1 MKETLLWY
9 QKPALEWMEGL
20 PIGNGR
26 LAAMVTGD
34 AVQDVLSLN
43 HEWLWRG
50 VHRDRD
56 NKPVAGHL
64 PVVRDLLRQGDFFHA
79 TALGNAFFGGLGGI
93 SQIPNRV
100 DAYQP
105 AGDLVLHLDQE
116 PVFEYRELDL
126 QTGVARTRRRL
137 GDGTTEESCFLVHPD
152 LNLLVAHWTGIRSGR
167 LSFVRQTDP
176 EAEITCTAESEPSG
190 SAGQR
195 ASGAPS
201 GSAGHAGRIH
211 FSCRFRGGISY
222 QVEIAAHSD
231 GLIRAQG
238 NELLVSEAGNLTVYV
253 NIATSVRGV
262 NQELADYPFPFNMSW
277 TDILASQSR
286 LFSDMMD
293 RLTLE
298 LDLPANPAPTDQR
311 ILALKDGIPDPA
323 LLLLYFNYG
332 RYLLIA
338 SSICGE
344 LPANLQGKWNDS
356 LHPAWECDYHFDI
369 NLQMNYWLAEPANL
383 SECAEALIR
392 FIERFV
398 PHARKAARDLY
409 GCRGVFLPIQTDA
422 WGRATPEA
430 YGWAVW
436 IGAAP
441 WIAWHFWS
449 HYQYTGDLDF
459 LKNRAYPFF
468 CEVAHFY
475 EDYLVPDEAGI
486 LQVMPSQSPEN
497 RFAGTGSFPVS
508 LGVSAAMD
516 VQLAH
521 NALDYAIR
529 SAQILDTDPD
539 AIARWQHMQAHL
551 PAFAIGSDGRLLE
564 WETEREEV
572 EPGHRHLS
580 HLYGLYPS
588 DLFNPES
595 RPEQYQ
601 AAVRSLEH
609 RLAQGG
615 GHTGWSRAW
624 VACLSARAGDAA
636 GVLEHLTAL
645 IKDFATISLLD
656 LHPPRIFQIDGNL
669 GAVAAV
675 LESLAQF
682 WNGRLH
688 LLRALPATW
697 PDGCLKGLKVPGG
710 HTLTLRWQNGQLA
723 SIDGTLGYSG
733 LLDLV
738 TDDDTELSFTG
749 QPGETFTHCFNQTG
763 RI

>member
-1 MKETLLWY
+1 
-9 QKPALEWMEGL
+9 L

-26 LAAMVTGD
+26 LAAMITGD
-34 AVQDVLSLN
+34 ANQDVLSLN

-56 NKPVAGHL
+56 NKPVARHL
-64 PVVRDLLRQGDFFHA
+64 PAVRDLLREGDFFRA
-79 TALGNAFFGGLGGI
+79 TAMGNAFFGGQGGT
-93 SQIPNRV
+93 SQLPNRV

-105 AGDLVLHLDQE
+105 AGDLVLQLGQQA
-116 PVFEYRELDL
+116 VFEYRELDL
-126 QTGVARTRRRL
+126 ETGVARARRRL
-137 GDGTTEESCFLVHPD
+137 GDGTAAESCFLVHPD
-152 LNLLVAHWTGIRSGR
+152 LNLLAVRWTGINSGR
-167 LSFVRQTDP
+167 LAFTRQEDP
-176 EAEITCTAESEPSG
+176 DAEITCRVEKDQTR
-190 SAGQR
+190 QNI
-195 ASGAPS
+195 
-201 GSAGHAGRIH
+201 GRIE
-211 FSCRFRGGISY
+211 FSCRFRGGLSY
-222 QVEIAAHSD
+222 RVAILLCSD
-231 GLIRAQG
+231 GLIKTDHGQ
-238 NELLVSEAGNLTVYV
+238 LLFEKTDCLTAYV

-262 NQELADYPFPFNMSW
+262 DEELADYPFPLDMSW
-277 TDILASQSR
+277 PEILDSHSR
-286 LFSDMMD
+286 RFADMMG
-293 RLTLE
+293 RLS
-298 LDLPANPAPTDQR
+298 LDLTLPANPKPTDER
-311 ILALKDGIPDPA
+311 IQSLKIGMMDPA

-332 RYLLIA
+332 RYLLVA

-356 LHPAWECDYHFDI
+356 IHPPWECDYHFDI

-398 PHARKAARDLY
+398 PHAQKAASDLY

-422 WGRATPEA
+422 WGRATPES
-430 YGWAVW
+430 YGWSVW

-449 HYQYTGDLDF
+449 HYAYTGDLDF
-459 LKNRAYPFF
+459 LRNRAYPFF
-468 CEVAHFY
+468 REVARFY

-486 LQVMPSQSPEN
+486 LQIMPSQSPEN
-497 RFAGTGSFPVS
+497 RFTGTGSFPVS
-508 LGVSAAMD
+508 LGISAAMD
-516 VQLAH
+516 VQLAYD
-521 NALDYAIR
+521 ALSYAVR
-529 SAQILDTDPD
+529 SAQLLDIDPD
-539 AIARWQHMQAHL
+539 DARLWLDMQAHL
-551 PAFAIGSDGRLLE
+551 PAFAIGQDGRLLE

-595 RPEQYQ
+595 RPDQYQ
-601 AAVRSLEH
+601 AAIRSLKH

-624 VACLSARAGDAA
+624 VACLSARVGDAS
-636 GVLEHLTAL
+636 GVLEHLSAL
-645 IKDFATISLLD
+645 IKDFATVSLLD

-688 LLRALPATW
+688 LLRALPAAW
-697 PDGCLKGLKVPGG
+697 PDGSLKGLKVPGG
-710 HTLTLRWQNGQLA
+710 HTVSLTWQGGRLTRVEATIGFSGVLNLETE
-723 SIDGTLGYSG
+723 DGR
-733 LLDLV
+733 
-738 TDDDTELSFTG
+738 SFSMTG
-749 QPGETFTHCFNQTG
+749 RPGECLCHCFNEEG
-763 RI
+763 PI